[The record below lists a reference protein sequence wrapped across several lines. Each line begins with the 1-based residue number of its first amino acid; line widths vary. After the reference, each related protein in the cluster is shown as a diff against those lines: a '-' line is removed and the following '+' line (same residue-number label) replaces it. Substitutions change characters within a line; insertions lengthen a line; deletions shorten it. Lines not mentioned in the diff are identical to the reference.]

1 MAIRIVRGWR
11 RFKPG
16 DVVDLGD
23 PVNDV
28 LVRRGIAEIE
38 QPPKPKREQAVR
50 RNRGANAMVHAEA
63 AR

>member
-38 QPPKPKREQAVR
+38 QPPKREQAVR
-50 RNRGANAMVHAEA
+50 RNRGANAMVRTEA